1 MKVNNKKY
9 IFYFLQK
16 VVQPVARE
24 GSLAVRAI
32 SVPAL
37 LSVLF
42 FLSCT
47 GGRTSTADEKGDTI
61 AFRRTSSTP
70 GTKGRVCSTM
80 RYVSRSARRRYSHRC
95 TVPCWANWE

>member
-16 VVQPVARE
+16 VVLPVARE

-37 LSVLF
+37 MPVLF
-42 FLSCT
+42 LLSCT
-47 GGRTSTADEKGDTI
+47 GGRTSTADEKGDT
-61 AFRRTSSTP
+61 ATALR
-70 GTKGRVCSTM
+70 
-80 RYVSRSARRRYSHRC
+80 
-95 TVPCWANWE
+95 